1 MSQQK
6 VDKYKEEKKNRKKTM
21 RIQKVKQA
29 IGVLVVSLGIGALV
43 GIPLGKHLYKYQ
55 KAQEA
60 KHRTIAASE
69 YDTWFEE
76 KWNEEYSQV
85 GVNEDLQK
93 LLDDFN
99 SASVTDASASDSTA
113 D

>member
-43 GIPLGKHLYKYQ
+43 GIPLGKYLYKYQ

-60 KHRTIAASE
+60 KHRTIAASD

-76 KWNEEYSQV
+76 KWAEDYGQI

-93 LLDDFN
+93 LLDEFN
-99 SASVTDASASDSTA
+99 NASATDATASDSTA
-113 D
+113 E

>member
-43 GIPLGKHLYKYQ
+43 GIPLGKYLYKYQ
-55 KAQEA
+55 KTKEA
-60 KHRTIAASE
+60 KHRTKAASD

-76 KWNEEYSQV
+76 KWAEDYSQI
-85 GVNEDLQK
+85 GANEDLQK
-93 LLDDFN
+93 LLDEFN
-99 SASVTDASASDSTA
+99 NASATDATASDSTA
-113 D
+113 E